1 MSTYFVILALTYYR
15 ESFNSVCKKKL
26 MNRIFKYL
34 SSLSTKELIDLIKFK
49 EADVLKLVLVF
60 VFRTESY

>member
-26 MNRIFKYL
+26 MNRIFKHV
-34 SSLSTKELIDLIKFK
+34 SSLSTKELIDLIKLK